1 MCPPQAE
8 SVSPPVRAL
17 LAGIRFYQSVLSP
30 LKGGGTC
37 RFSPTCSQYAAE
49 AIQTHGA
56 WRGTGLAVRR
66 ISRCHPLHPGGYDPV
81 PPPHLKE
88 HA

>member
-1 MCPPQAE
+1 MCPPSAE
-8 SVSPPVRAL
+8 SVSPPARAL
-17 LAGIRFYQSVLSP
+17 LASIRFYQRSLSP

-49 AIQTHGA
+49 AIQVHGA
-56 WRGTGLAVRR
+56 LRGSWLALGR
-66 ISRCHPLHPGGYDPV
+66 ISRCHPLHPGGHDPV